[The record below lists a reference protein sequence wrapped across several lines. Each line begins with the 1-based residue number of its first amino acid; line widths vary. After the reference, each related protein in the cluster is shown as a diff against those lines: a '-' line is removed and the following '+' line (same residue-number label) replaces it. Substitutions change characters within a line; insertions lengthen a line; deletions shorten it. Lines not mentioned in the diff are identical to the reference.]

1 MSEEAKNKI
10 QPPENHIKVLDNDF
24 GWVGLLN
31 HMGDETTI
39 VNSAR
44 ISFQNMKNEFDE
56 RDEKLLH
63 YLIKNKHT
71 TPLEHVVFT
80 FMVHCPLYV
89 RSQWHRHRTWSFNE
103 VSGRYTSE
111 NITFY
116 IPNEFRKQSTSNRQA
131 STDEIVENN
140 QELIDNTREVC
151 LQSYHW
157 YLKLL
162 EMGVCREQA
171 RGILPQCM
179 MTTFWATVDLHNL
192 LHFIELREDNH
203 AQKEIQCYATA
214 MKKLIQPIVPH
225 VIKAFD
231 EGRIK

>member
-1 MSEEAKNKI
+1 MSEEVKSKI

-31 HMGDETTI
+31 HMGNETTI

-56 RDEKLLH
+56 RDEKLLD

-116 IPNEFRKQSTSNRQA
+116 IPNDFRKQSQSNRQA
-131 STDEIVENN
+131 STDEIIENN
-140 QELIDNTREVC
+140 QEAVEKTREVC
-151 LQSYHW
+151 LQSYNW
-157 YLKLL
+157 YLQLL
-162 EMGVCREQA
+162 ANGVCREQA
-171 RGILPQCM
+171 RGVLPQCM

-203 AQKEIQCYATA
+203 AQKEIQCYASA

-231 EGRIK
+231 DGRIK